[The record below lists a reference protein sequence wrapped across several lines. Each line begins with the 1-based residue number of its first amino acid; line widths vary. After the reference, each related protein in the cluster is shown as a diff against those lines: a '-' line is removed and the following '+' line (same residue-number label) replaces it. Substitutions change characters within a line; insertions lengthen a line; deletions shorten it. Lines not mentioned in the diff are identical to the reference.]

1 MDKGK
6 QNKGI
11 VIIICTILSVALWI
25 YVTNVENKIRST
37 EINKIPVE
45 LINEDALRSSNLAV
59 VPGQELYITLKIE
72 GNTSDINQIKRSDFK
87 VQVDLSE
94 YVWKKGV
101 NKVPVSIVD
110 YPVSVNIKNT
120 NVLTVSI
127 NIDNYLEKTMDV
139 ESDINIVPR
148 NGYFVSVSSITPES
162 VKVSGAESYV
172 NMVDRLVLQDNK
184 SDVYENISEEYK
196 ITPIDDEGKELTG
209 VHLSQETAKVE
220 IKVSKGKAVKVNIPT
235 TGELP
240 NKLKLSSLKQN
251 KETVELLGSKEV
263 IDGISEISTEPLDLS
278 NITENKEVFLR
289 IIVPENTTVSE
300 GEEYIKVTVEV
311 INHVTRDFNVTFSTN
326 GLAEG
331 LKATPNKDKIKVT
344 ISGYE
349 SDINNIKEENIR
361 ANLDLS
367 SYTKEG
373 SFEAT
378 PKITVE
384 GITSEYS
391 LDYVEPVSF
400 TIIKEAE
407 EVPTQGDLQQESETN
422 TGE

>member
-407 EVPTQGDLQQESETN
+407 EVPTQGDLQQELETN